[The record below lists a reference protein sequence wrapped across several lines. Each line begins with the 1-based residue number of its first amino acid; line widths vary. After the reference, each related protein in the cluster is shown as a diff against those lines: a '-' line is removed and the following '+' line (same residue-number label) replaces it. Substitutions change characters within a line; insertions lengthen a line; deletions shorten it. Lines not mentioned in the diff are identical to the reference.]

1 MSDKALE
8 RAIEVAAATEAQLAL
23 LYVVQEIPLPLA
35 KYSLRLPANKTVREN
50 FEKLYRIMEK
60 DGLEMLQAKVQR
72 CESAGIPAKAL
83 VVRGHPVREI
93 LAAAKNEGAELVVMG
108 SIGRSGLSK
117 IRAIGSV
124 ARRVSES
131 LGCPVML
138 VR

>member
-8 RAIEVAAATEAQLAL
+8 RAIEVAAATGARITL
-23 LYVVQEIPLPLA
+23 LYVVEEIPLPLA

-50 FEKLYRIMEK
+50 FEKFYKVMEE
-60 DGLEMLQAKVQR
+60 DGLEMLQTKTQR
-72 CESAGIPAKAL
+72 CKSAGVPAKAI
-83 VVRGHPVREI
+83 VTRGHPVKEI
-93 LAAAKNEGAELVVMG
+93 LAAAEKEGAELVVMG
-108 SIGRSGLSK
+108 SVSRSGLSK
-117 IRAIGSV
+117 LKVIGGV